1 MSVLMD
7 GSTDSSVTEKE
18 PFYVYVYGGM
28 QMMKKLLI
36 NIETNFSW
44 NDSVKKVA
52 NQNWKSKL
60 LPAGT
65 FPYILFSSKFSQ
77 NKLMWSVIL
86 V

>member
-1 MSVLMD
+1 MD

-28 QMMKKLLI
+28 QTMKKLLI

-44 NDSVKKVA
+44 NDSGKKVA

-60 LPAGT
+60 LPDAASPAHEKRQRVLGA
-65 FPYILFSSKFSQ
+65 PSRA
-77 NKLMWSVIL
+77 
-86 V
+86 